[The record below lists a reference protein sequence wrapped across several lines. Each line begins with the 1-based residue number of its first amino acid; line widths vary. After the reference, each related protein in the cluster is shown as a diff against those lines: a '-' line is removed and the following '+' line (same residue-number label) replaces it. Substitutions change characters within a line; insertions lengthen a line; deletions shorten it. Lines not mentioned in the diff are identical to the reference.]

1 MTFFENL
8 TLHPLETLADF
19 GLTATTLVLIF
30 KIIDILKYLF
40 PKSKKKVE
48 AKEDSLVSKL
58 AEKLGILRVAFEEL
72 KEKFDLR
79 DKNALKDFDLRIKQ
93 IELNQQQFIAKQDV
107 FYELILKQSGNE
119 KLLLEY
125 QQVVNAKNEE
135 NNNYKLQSYEIAE
148 EAKTQEVTPILADN
162 EGVEMQKETVKIVKK
177 KVKKIRG
184 Q

>member
-8 TLHPLETLADF
+8 ALHPLETLADF

-30 KIIDILKYLF
+30 KVIDILKYLF
-40 PKSKKKVE
+40 PKSKKKAE

-79 DKNALKDFDLRIKQ
+79 DKNALKDFDLRIQQ

-125 QQVVNAKNEE
+125 QQVINAKNEE
-135 NNNYKLQSYEIAE
+135 NNNYKLQQTIQEPLE
-148 EAKTQEVTPILADN
+148 EPIL
-162 EGVEMQKETVKIVKK
+162 EPVEVLEHPKEVKVIKK
-177 KVKKIRG
+177 KVKKVRG
-184 Q
+184 R